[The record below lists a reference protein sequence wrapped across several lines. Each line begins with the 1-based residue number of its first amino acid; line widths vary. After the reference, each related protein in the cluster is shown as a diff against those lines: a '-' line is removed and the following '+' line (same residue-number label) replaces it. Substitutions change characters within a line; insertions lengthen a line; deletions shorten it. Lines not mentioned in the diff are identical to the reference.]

1 MIDSVVQ
8 DVRYALR
15 LLRHSPL
22 FTITAAL
29 SLAIGIGA
37 NTTIFSI
44 ASALLLRP
52 LPGLGDPAALVDIGR
67 TQDGRGFDTV
77 SYPNYRDL
85 RDRTRTL
92 AGLYAAWIEPQPM
105 SLGTQGDAQ
114 RVYGDVVSANYFTVV
129 GARPQF
135 GRLLQDADD
144 APGSSHAVVVLGHE
158 LWTRKFGSDPAIV
171 GRPIALN
178 GHPFVVV
185 GVASQGF
192 QGTTLMR
199 PDLWVPITAVAQAAP
214 RLSAGAF
221 NRRDAV
227 WLSMGGRLQPGAT
240 VAQANAE
247 LRRLGADLEKEYPV
261 ENRGK
266 SYIVTQSAIVPGET
280 SSVAAFLGLLTAIVS
295 LILLIA
301 CVNVAG
307 MLLAR
312 AVARR
317 REIAV
322 RLAIGAGRGRLIRQL
337 LTESAILF
345 AVGGVAGLILTRWCL
360 ALLLAVLPSLPVP
373 VSLTFET
380 DWRVV
385 TFAVIVSLIAA
396 VLSGLAPALQASRA
410 DLIPALKTEGL
421 DSGSSRLRLRNA
433 FVIGQVTMSLLL
445 VIVAGLFLRALEH
458 AAAIEPGFDERRVS
472 VVQFDLTLAG
482 YTAATGH
489 PFVAELLERTRS
501 LPGVE
506 DASVTID
513 LPLDGGRI
521 GLGGIKV
528 PGKTPPR
535 GEFFQADWN
544 VVEPGFFRTLKLPL
558 TRGRDF
564 SEADSATSLPVA
576 IVNEALARQYWP
588 GEDPIGK
595 QMNLNGEGGP
605 RTLSVVGVA
614 SDARVIWLTGAVEP
628 YVYLPFAQR
637 FWPRVALLV
646 RTADDRPIV
655 PEVRSIVRSMNPNL
669 PITESLTLSDVTAIG
684 VIPQRI
690 AASVAGTLGIVGLL
704 LAAIGI
710 YGVTSYAV
718 SRRTREIGIRMAL
731 GADRRSVLRLVLRQ
745 GLVLAS
751 IGAGIGVV
759 FAAVGSRFL
768 ESLLFGIRG
777 LDPLTFGGACLLFAV
792 VTVVASYVPARRAAR
807 VDPMVALRNE

>member
-1 MIDSVVQ
+1 
-8 DVRYALR
+8 
-15 LLRHSPL
+15 
-22 FTITAAL
+22 
-29 SLAIGIGA
+29 
-37 NTTIFSI
+37 
-44 ASALLLRP
+44 
-52 LPGLGDPAALVDIGR
+52 
-67 TQDGRGFDTV
+67 
-77 SYPNYRDL
+77 
-85 RDRTRTL
+85 
-92 AGLYAAWIEPQPM
+92 M

-144 APGSSHAVVVLGHE
+144 APGSSHAVVVLSHE

-192 QGTTLMR
+192 QGTTMMR

-227 WLSMGGRLQPGAT
+227 WLFMGGRLQPGAT

-261 ENRGK
+261 ENQGK
-266 SYIVTQSAIVPGET
+266 NYIVTQSAIVPGET

-345 AVGGVAGLILTRWCL
+345 AFGGAAGLILTQWCL
-360 ALLLAVLPSLPVP
+360 ALLLAVLPSLPIP
-373 VSLTFET
+373 ISLAFET

-489 PFVAELLERTRS
+489 PFVARTAGTHALAARGGRRERHHRSAAGWRPHWIRRHQGTGKDATARRVLPGGLER
-501 LPGVE
+501 
-506 DASVTID
+506 
-513 LPLDGGRI
+513 
-521 GLGGIKV
+521 
-528 PGKTPPR
+528 
-535 GEFFQADWN
+535 
-544 VVEPGFFRTLKLPL
+544 
-558 TRGRDF
+558 
-564 SEADSATSLPVA
+564 
-576 IVNEALARQYWP
+576 
-588 GEDPIGK
+588 
-595 QMNLNGEGGP
+595 
-605 RTLSVVGVA
+605 
-614 SDARVIWLTGAVEP
+614 
-628 YVYLPFAQR
+628 
-637 FWPRVALLV
+637 
-646 RTADDRPIV
+646 
-655 PEVRSIVRSMNPNL
+655 
-669 PITESLTLSDVTAIG
+669 
-684 VIPQRI
+684 
-690 AASVAGTLGIVGLL
+690 
-704 LAAIGI
+704 
-710 YGVTSYAV
+710 
-718 SRRTREIGIRMAL
+718 
-731 GADRRSVLRLVLRQ
+731 
-745 GLVLAS
+745 
-751 IGAGIGVV
+751 
-759 FAAVGSRFL
+759 
-768 ESLLFGIRG
+768 
-777 LDPLTFGGACLLFAV
+777 GGARLL
-792 VTVVASYVPARRAAR
+792 
-807 VDPMVALRNE
+807 